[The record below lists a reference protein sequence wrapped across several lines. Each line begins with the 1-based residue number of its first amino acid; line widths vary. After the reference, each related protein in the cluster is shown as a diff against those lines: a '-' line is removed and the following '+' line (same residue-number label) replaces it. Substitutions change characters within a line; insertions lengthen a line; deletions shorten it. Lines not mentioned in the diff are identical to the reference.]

1 MSKATVATIL
11 MLVALLA
18 SGWAVL
24 VGIVAPFGAVG
35 LGEFV
40 FFATGGIASLGA
52 TIVAARQPRQVVI
65 LAITCLLSLGHI
77 FLWSWI
83 ALISFA
89 GGV

>member
-18 SGWAVL
+18 SGWALL
-24 VGIVAPFGAVG
+24 VGILAPFGAVG
-35 LGEFV
+35 LGAFV
-40 FFATGGIASLGA
+40 VFVAGGIASLGA
-52 TIVAARQPRQVVI
+52 AIVAARQPRQVVI
-65 LAITCLLSLGHI
+65 LGIASLLSLGHI

-83 ALISFA
+83 ALISS

>member
-1 MSKATVATIL
+1 MSKAKVATIL
-11 MLVALLA
+11 LLVALLA
-18 SGWAVL
+18 SGWTVL
-24 VGIVAPFGAVG
+24 VGIVAPFGVG

-40 FFATGGIASLGA
+40 LFATGGIASLGA
-52 TIVAARQPRQVVI
+52 AIVAGRQPRQVVI

-83 ALISFA
+83 ALIAFA